1 MGTRFTQVVVVAA
14 VVCLFSCKDSPSKNH
29 GPIVLG
35 DSSTIV
41 TENDPAQLQDM
52 VTDLKP
58 VLTSSVKKDTTDED
72 NHTAAT
78 PKADTPKKTAV
89 AVAPPKPAAAQPV
102 TGNGLRADFTETT
115 VLITNVNGKIAGK
128 ADLHRANGA
137 VYTMTSGTLNGSL
150 IKVSGNITKVSQRYQ
165 TMVVV
170 KNELGTLPVE
180 SLASTTNWQPL
191 KGTGNTYRIAGLESK
206 SLDEPDGNRNTIRNA
221 VGKAA
226 KRHHM
231 SRKKVQ
237 EWENSVRN
245 ARETNQKPLYVT
257 LRSVMW
263 KIDGKDDK
271 GRMFSK
277 QIRIDIPM

>member
-1 MGTRFTQVVVVAA
+1 MGTRFTHVVWIFA

-41 TENDPAQLQDM
+41 TETDAAQLQDM

-58 VLTSSVKKDTTDED
+58 VITSSAEKKDTPAV
-72 NHTAAT
+72 AAT
-78 PKADTPKKTAV
+78 TPKVVDTPKKAV
-89 AVAPPKPAAAQPV
+89 AAIAVPKQPV
-102 TGNGLRADFTETT
+102 TLAGNGLRADFTETS
-115 VLITNVNGKIAGK
+115 VLITNVNAKLAGR

-137 VYTMTSGTLNGSL
+137 VYTMAGGELNGNTV
-150 IKVSGNITKVSQRYQ
+150 KVTGNITKVSQRYQ
-165 TMVVV
+165 TIVLV

-180 SLASTTNWQPL
+180 SLATTTNWVAM
-191 KGTGNTYRIAGLESK
+191 KGSNNTYRISGLDPR
-206 SLDEPDGNRNTIRNA
+206 SLDEPDGDRNSIRNA

-231 SRKKVQ
+231 SRKKIQ

-245 ARETNQKPLYVT
+245 VRETNQKPLYVT

-277 QIRIDIPM
+277 QIRIDIPL